1 MTWNRPWAPAPE
13 LTLGSPH
20 DSRVITTATKSTG
33 RPNLSPQRS
42 ISGVQRR
49 TDSGN
54 AGEMDDGDS
63 VTGAAASAAGTVAAA
78 GPCAAA
84 QADTTA
90 RATPSKD
97 GMATAGLREGA
108 GGRTRRGRE
117 GEVALRFRQGVLSRE
132 GRALAYGSHEIA
144 IAQSRL
150 CRSRTSDAAD
160 RSGAVVGE
168 RQAAGATTPP
178 DARRSRSD
186 YRLG

>member
-33 RPNLSPQRS
+33 RPNLSAQRS

-49 TDSGN
+49 TDSGK

-84 QADTTA
+84 QADTAA
-90 RATPSKD
+90 RTTPSKD

-117 GEVALRFRQGVLSRE
+117 G
-132 GRALAYGSHEIA
+132 
-144 IAQSRL
+144 
-150 CRSRTSDAAD
+150 AAPLPLPP
-160 RSGAVVGE
+160 GASP
-168 RQAAGATTPP
+168 R
-178 DARRSRSD
+178 
-186 YRLG
+186 

>member
-33 RPNLSPQRS
+33 RPNLSAQRS

-49 TDSGN
+49 TDSGK
-54 AGEMDDGDS
+54 AGEMDEGES
-63 VTGAAASAAGTVAAA
+63 AAGAAASAAGTVAAA

-97 GMATAGLREGA
+97 GMGNPGPGGGGGGGPGGGGRRSHKEGERGRSRPPVPPGRVITGGTGA
-108 GGRTRRGRE
+108 GVRK
-117 GEVALRFRQGVLSRE
+117 
-132 GRALAYGSHEIA
+132 
-144 IAQSRL
+144 
-150 CRSRTSDAAD
+150 
-160 RSGAVVGE
+160 
-168 RQAAGATTPP
+168 P
-178 DARRSRSD
+178 
-186 YRLG
+186 